1 MKLSDHG
8 GASVRHH
15 IDRLPAVMY
24 EVLHNQV
31 ILYRTFTEGDAHA
44 WIDTHGDEDLVY
56 EVDSVPVWVRA
67 FEYMEI

>member
-1 MKLSDHG
+1 
-8 GASVRHH
+8 
-15 IDRLPAVMY
+15 MY